1 MILSEVFKME
11 YVEPIRSI
19 EQIQEMKK
27 ALNYYGS
34 KRDEFLFTLGINCGL
49 RVSDM
54 LNLKK
59 NDISDYKLRFR
70 ESKTRKLNTLPLF
83 HIQTDIDSYIE
94 FLEDDDYLFKSK
106 RSNNPIQRVQA
117 YRILNRSAEA
127 IGLKNIGTHSL
138 RKTFGYHYYQRTHD
152 ISLLMELFNHSS
164 QSVTLRYI
172 GIHQDVINETF
183 SSNFRGL

>member
-1 MILSEVFKME
+1 ME

-34 KRDEFLFTLGINCGL
+34 KRDEFLLVLGVNTGI
-49 RVSDM
+49 RISDI
-54 LNLKK
+54 LKLKK
-59 NDISDYKLRFR
+59 KDIKDYKLRFR

-83 HIQTDIDSYIE
+83 HIQKDIDNYIE

-106 RSNNPIQRVQA
+106 RSNKPIQRVQA
-117 YRILNRSAEA
+117 YRILNKSAEA

-183 SSNFRGL
+183 SSNFKGL

>member
-1 MILSEVFKME
+1 ME

-19 EQIQEMKK
+19 ENIQEMKK
-27 ALNYYGS
+27 ALLYFGS

-49 RVSDM
+49 RISDI

-59 NDISDYKLRFR
+59 EDIKNYKLRFR

-83 HIQTDIDSYIE
+83 HIQNEIDEYLE
-94 FLEDDDYLFKSK
+94 FINDGDYLFKSK
-106 RSNNPIQRVQA
+106 RGNKPIQRVQA
-117 YRILNRSAEA
+117 YRIINKSAES

-172 GIHQDVINETF
+172 GIHQDVVNETF
-183 SSNFRGL
+183 SNNFKGL